1 MTVLFL
7 LLLFVPSLLLS
18 QKVYNYYDECDWLSY
33 RNELNNFREDSSSIL
48 YLKESK
54 KPVNG
59 FVERYS
65 LKTIGLKQKKQIS
78 EKCFF
83 VNGKKEGTHSFYY
96 TNGNIKHKILY
107 VDGKKNSCLGFYKNG
122 NIEHKDSINHFIE
135 WYKNGKISNKVNK
148 NKEII
153 FSKKINYKN
162 GNLKFESKKLDD
174 INLYPTIFQYRRLL
188 TITPF

>member
-1 MTVLFL
+1 MRLFL

-65 LKTIGLKQKKQIS
+65 LK
-78 EKCFF
+78 
-83 VNGKKEGTHSFYY
+83 
-96 TNGNIKHKILY
+96 
-107 VDGKKNSCLGFYKNG
+107 
-122 NIEHKDSINHFIE
+122 
-135 WYKNGKISNKVNK
+135 
-148 NKEII
+148 
-153 FSKKINYKN
+153 NYWV
-162 GNLKFESKKLDD
+162 
-174 INLYPTIFQYRRLL
+174 
-188 TITPF
+188 